1 MIRIIQNLQADK
13 PIVLKLLQSDGLKS
27 SFHEYVRFSFEELQ
41 DINSSVMCYSGDDM
55 QSVDS
60 FLNQLNGAE
69 SDYLRLINQANNN
82 KSELK
87 KIQLKV
93 RNANKRTRLHVLAI
107 QERLKADIQDE
118 KTAFQKLKNIFK

>member
-1 MIRIIQNLQADK
+1 
-13 PIVLKLLQSDGLKS
+13 
-27 SFHEYVRFSFEELQ
+27 
-41 DINSSVMCYSGDDM
+41 MCYSGDDM